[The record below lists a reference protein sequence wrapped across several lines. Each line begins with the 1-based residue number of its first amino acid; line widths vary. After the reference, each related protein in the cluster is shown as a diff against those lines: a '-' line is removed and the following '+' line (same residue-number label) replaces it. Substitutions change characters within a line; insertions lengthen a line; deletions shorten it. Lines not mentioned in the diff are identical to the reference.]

1 MTFTESVLKT
11 KQAKEAMMEGVL
23 TWLFTGNLQQ
33 GWNAMIVRGKKNG
46 SYIAVKIAIVL
57 DTVKA
62 LGDSR

>member
-11 KQAKEAMMEGVL
+11 KQAKEAMIEGVL

-33 GWNAMIVRGKKNG
+33 GWNAMIERGKKNG
-46 SYIAVKIAIVL
+46 SYIAVKIAVVL
-57 DTVKA
+57 DTIKA